1 MFISFLNTIKKT
13 IYIIFTLIF
22 LSIILSDHSLASN
35 HILAVEELEISKEI
49 DLKFSRNKII
59 DDAFKKAFYRL
70 LSQILNSSDIK
81 KLKNVNNLKIS
92 CNDADMQI
100 ATKAINDGAIVVF
113 PTDTV
118 YGLGCNPY
126 NHDAVLSL
134 YEIKKRKK
142 TKPFP
147 VIGYSKKELEKIAE
161 FNSLE
166 EKIAEKFWPGPITL
180 ILKIKD
186 KEIQK
191 SLDLEGKIAVR
202 VPNNQCVLA
211 LLKECKLLVGT
222 SANISG
228 TAPFN
233 DPKECRKNLSGYD
246 LLIDGGIISGQGES
260 TIVEIENNDVKILR
274 KGNVS
279 EEMIKALT

>member
-1 MFISFLNTIKKT
+1 M
-13 IYIIFTLIF
+13 
-22 LSIILSDHSLASN
+22 
-35 HILAVEELEISKEI
+35 
-49 DLKFSRNKII
+49 
-59 DDAFKKAFYRL
+59 
-70 LSQILNSSDIK
+70 
-81 KLKNVNNLKIS
+81 KIS
-92 CNDADMQI
+92 CNDVDIQI

-142 TKPFP
+142 TKSFP
-147 VIGYSKKELEKIAE
+147 VLGYSKKELEKIVE

-186 KEIQK
+186 KEIKK

-211 LLKECKLLVGT
+211 LLKKCKLLVGT

-233 DPKECRKNLSGYD
+233 DPKECDKNLSGYD
-246 LLIDGGIISGQGES
+246 LLIDGGIISSQGES

-274 KGNVS
+274 KGSVS
-279 EEMIKALT
+279 EEMIKELT

>member
-1 MFISFLNTIKKT
+1 
-13 IYIIFTLIF
+13 
-22 LSIILSDHSLASN
+22 
-35 HILAVEELEISKEI
+35 
-49 DLKFSRNKII
+49 
-59 DDAFKKAFYRL
+59 
-70 LSQILNSSDIK
+70 
-81 KLKNVNNLKIS
+81 LKIS
-92 CNDADMQI
+92 CNDVDIQI

-147 VIGYSKKELEKIAE
+147 VIGYSKKEIEKIAE
-161 FNSLE
+161 FNSVE

-228 TAPFN
+228 TGPFN
-233 DPKECRKNLSGYD
+233 DPKECGKNLSGYD

-279 EEMIKALT
+279 EEMIKELT

>member
-1 MFISFLNTIKKT
+1 M
-13 IYIIFTLIF
+13 
-22 LSIILSDHSLASN
+22 
-35 HILAVEELEISKEI
+35 
-49 DLKFSRNKII
+49 
-59 DDAFKKAFYRL
+59 
-70 LSQILNSSDIK
+70 
-81 KLKNVNNLKIS
+81 LKNVNNLKIS
-92 CNDADMQI
+92 CNDADIQI
-100 ATKAINDGAIVVF
+100 AAKAINDGAIVVF

-126 NHDAVLSL
+126 NHDAVQSI
-134 YEIKKRKK
+134 YEIKKRNK

-161 FNSLE
+161 FNPLE

-228 TAPFN
+228 TTPFN
-233 DPKECRKNLSGYD
+233 DPKECGKNLSGYD

-279 EEMIKALT
+279 EEIIKELT

>member
-1 MFISFLNTIKKT
+1 
-13 IYIIFTLIF
+13 
-22 LSIILSDHSLASN
+22 
-35 HILAVEELEISKEI
+35 
-49 DLKFSRNKII
+49 
-59 DDAFKKAFYRL
+59 
-70 LSQILNSSDIK
+70 
-81 KLKNVNNLKIS
+81 LKIS
-92 CNDADMQI
+92 CNDADIQI
-100 ATKAINDGAIVVF
+100 ASKAINDGAIAVF

-161 FNSLE
+161 FNPLE

-180 ILKIKD
+180 ILKVKD

-228 TAPFN
+228 ATPFN
-233 DPKECRKNLSGYD
+233 DPKECSENLSGYD
-246 LLIDGGIISGQGES
+246 LFIDGGIISSQGES

-279 EEMIKALT
+279 EEEIKKLN

>member
-1 MFISFLNTIKKT
+1 L
-13 IYIIFTLIF
+13 
-22 LSIILSDHSLASN
+22 
-35 HILAVEELEISKEI
+35 
-49 DLKFSRNKII
+49 R
-59 DDAFKKAFYRL
+59 
-70 LSQILNSSDIK
+70 
-81 KLKNVNNLKIS
+81 IS
-92 CNDADMQI
+92 CNNVGIQKAVQI
-100 ATKAINDGAIVVF
+100 INKGGIVIF

-118 YGLGCNPY
+118 YGIGCDPY
-126 NHDAVLSL
+126 NQNGVLSL
-134 YEIKKRKK
+134 YKIKKREK

-233 DPKECRKNLSGYD
+233 DPKECDKNLSGYD
-246 LLIDGGIISGQGES
+246 LLIDGGIISSQGES

-274 KGNVS
+274 KGSVS
-279 EEMIKALT
+279 EEMIKELT

>member
-1 MFISFLNTIKKT
+1 
-13 IYIIFTLIF
+13 
-22 LSIILSDHSLASN
+22 
-35 HILAVEELEISKEI
+35 
-49 DLKFSRNKII
+49 
-59 DDAFKKAFYRL
+59 
-70 LSQILNSSDIK
+70 
-81 KLKNVNNLKIS
+81 LKIS
-92 CNDADMQI
+92 CNDVDIQI
-100 ATKAINDGAIVVF
+100 ATKAINDGAIVIF

-142 TKPFP
+142 TKSFP
-147 VIGYSKKELEKIAE
+147 VLGYSKKELEKIAE

-191 SLDLEGKIAVR
+191 SLDLEEKIAVR

-228 TAPFN
+228 AAPFN
-233 DPKECRKNLSGYD
+233 DPKECDKNLSGYD
-246 LLIDGGIISGQGES
+246 LLIDGGIISSQGES

-274 KGNVS
+274 KGSVS
-279 EEMIKALT
+279 EEMIKELT